1 MDDFDA
7 SWLQSLDDYAAQFRD
22 AFRRRDQA
30 RWAAVYLQGLLR
42 HDGRKTIGGLVR
54 QVVLPPDLTVED
66 AAQALQNF
74 VNQSPWD
81 EGRVWRRYRGLAAE
95 RLAEADG
102 AFVLDDPAF
111 VKQGRHSVGVQRQY
125 SGALGR
131 KTNCQVAVAL
141 YHAGSA
147 GCCPLGLRLYLPRG
161 WSQQPHR
168 LDAAGVPEGRRGQ
181 GKGAI
186 ALELLDEARADGWP
200 AGLATGGAAF
210 GADGEFRAGLAARGW
225 PYLLEAP
232 ADVDLAEGETI
243 YPAEGGRV
251 LVGGAGAAVGRAA
264 SARRAAAE
272 AGAVLMKELGLDHF
286 EGRSW
291 RGFHHHACLV
301 MLAYGFR
308 FFRGCEESRA
318 AGAVAVL
325 TKDRADASDDPST
338 ADIAVAHAGR
348 DVSVAAHR

>member
-1 MDDFDA
+1 M
-7 SWLQSLDDYAAQFRD
+7 
-22 AFRRRDQA
+22 
-30 RWAAVYLQGLLR
+30 YLQGLLR
-42 HDGRKTIGGLVR
+42 HDGRKTIGGLAR

-81 EGRVWRRYRGLAAE
+81 EGRVWRLYRGLMAE
-95 RLAEADG
+95 RLAETEG

-131 KTNCQVAVAL
+131 KTNCQIAIAL

-161 WSQQPHR
+161 WIQQPHR
-168 LDAAGVPEGRRGQ
+168 LDAAGVPEGRRRGQ

-186 ALELLDEARADGWP
+186 ALELLDEARSEGWP
-200 AGLATGGAAF
+200 AGLVTGGASF
-210 GADGEFRAGLAARGW
+210 GTDHEFRAGLAARGW
-225 PYLLEAP
+225 TYLLDAP
-232 ADVDLAEGETI
+232 ADVELTESETLHRAEGD
-243 YPAEGGRV
+243 RV
-251 LVGGAGAAVGRAA
+251 QVGNGGGATERAA

-272 AGAVLMKELGLDHF
+272 AAAVLMRGLGLDHF

-291 RGFHHHACLV
+291 RGFHHHACLAT
-301 MLAYGFR
+301 LAYGFR
-308 FFRGCEESRA
+308 FFQGWKIEIRA
-318 AGAVAVL
+318 VGAVGV
-325 TKDRADASDDPST
+325 
-338 ADIAVAHAGR
+338 
-348 DVSVAAHR
+348 

>member
-1 MDDFDA
+1 MSDFDA
-7 SWLQSLDDYAAQFRD
+7 GWLQSLDDYAALFRA

-42 HDGRKTIGGLVR
+42 HDGRKTIGGLAR
-54 QVVLPPDLTVED
+54 QVALPPDLTVED

-81 EGRVWRRYRGLAAE
+81 EGQVWRRYRVLMAE
-95 RLAEADG
+95 RLAEPDG

-131 KTNCQVAVAL
+131 KTNCQIAVAL
-141 YHAGSA
+141 YHSGSA

-161 WSQQPHR
+161 WLQQPHR
-168 LDAAGVPEGRRGQ
+168 LDAAGVPEGRRRGL

-186 ALELLDEARADGWP
+186 ALELLDEARSGGWP
-200 AGLATGGAAF
+200 AGLVTGGAGF
-210 GADGEFRAGLAARGW
+210 GADREFREGLAARGW
-225 PYLLEAP
+225 KYLLEAP
-232 ADVDLAEGETI
+232 ADVDLAEGETLH
-243 YPAEGGRV
+243 PAEGGRV
-251 LVGGAGAAVGRAA
+251 LVGDGGAAVGRAA

-272 AGAVLMKELGLDHF
+272 AGGVLMKELGLDHF

-291 RGFHHHACLV
+291 RGFHHHACLA

-308 FFRGCEESRA
+308 FFPADSEATRS
-318 AGAVAVL
+318 AGAVAV
-325 TKDRADASDDPST
+325 
-338 ADIAVAHAGR
+338 
-348 DVSVAAHR
+348 